1 MPDPDKFDLSTT
13 SELTASFLLTLAFGF
28 TLLRVAISV
37 ASWLTVKSAPILL
50 ICKVPLPFV
59 NVNLSDVKVSVV
71 PSALIKLYLSS
82 SNGKNVVLSPAVTA
96 AVSASVDALIATSN
110 TFLIA
115 RVASL
120 KSTYYMRYFG
130 NGV

>member
-1 MPDPDKFDLSTT
+1 M
-13 SELTASFLLTLAFGF
+13 TLAFGF

-37 ASWLTVKSAPILL
+37 ASWFTVKSAPILL
-50 ICKVPLPFV
+50 IWRVPLPLV
-59 NVNLSDVKVSVV
+59 NVNLSSVKTSVV

-82 SNGKNVVLSPAVTA
+82 SNGKNVSLSPAEIAPVN
-96 AVSASVDALIATSN
+96 ASDDALIATLN

-120 KSTYYMRYFG
+120 KSTLDITLLG
-130 NGV
+130 IGV

>member
-1 MPDPDKFDLSTT
+1 M
-13 SELTASFLLTLAFGF
+13 
-28 TLLRVAISV
+28 
-37 ASWLTVKSAPILL
+37 
-50 ICKVPLPFV
+50 
-59 NVNLSDVKVSVV
+59 

-96 AVSASVDALIATSN
+96 SVNASVDALIATLN
-110 TFLIA
+110 IFLIA

-120 KSTYYMRYFG
+120 KSTFDMSSFG

>member
-1 MPDPDKFDLSTT
+1 M
-13 SELTASFLLTLAFGF
+13 
-28 TLLRVAISV
+28 
-37 ASWLTVKSAPILL
+37 
-50 ICKVPLPFV
+50 
-59 NVNLSDVKVSVV
+59 

-96 AVSASVDALIATSN
+96 PVRASVEALIATLN

-120 KSTYYMRYFG
+120 KSTSDIKDLG
-130 NGV
+130 NGVKRVSSSDFSNGLDTNVRGVVNDEP

>member
-1 MPDPDKFDLSTT
+1 M
-13 SELTASFLLTLAFGF
+13 
-28 TLLRVAISV
+28 
-37 ASWLTVKSAPILL
+37 L

-59 NVNLSDVKVSVV
+59 NVNLSDVKDSVV

-120 KSTYYMRYFG
+120 KSTSDMRDFG
-130 NGV
+130 SGV

>member
-1 MPDPDKFDLSTT
+1 M
-13 SELTASFLLTLAFGF
+13 
-28 TLLRVAISV
+28 
-37 ASWLTVKSAPILL
+37 
-50 ICKVPLPFV
+50 PLPFV

-96 AVSASVDALIATSN
+96 PVSCCVDALIATLN

-120 KSTYYMRYFG
+120 KSTSDIRDFG